1 MTESAGTTSRRRLQV
16 IAAAAAVVVAVVIV
30 ALATRSDDTSNT
42 KTAVSDVVDIGGPA
56 TVTGLTGAAPV
67 ADTRAATSTS
77 SAGSANP
84 NTSSTTGADT
94 LVLQRTL
101 LEPGQYD
108 CTDTGVWQPF
118 AQLELT
124 LLVGEPA
131 GGSSCTSDVLDMPL
145 GACSAKSCAEVPA
158 DWRDE
163 TVAGT
168 PPQALVMVVA
178 PVSATTS
185 EFVCVVDL
193 VPQPKQILVDTTT
206 IEQACPT
213 GASANSSDIPPY
225 VPPGTSDIPY
235 VPPPVSV
242 DLPSG

>member
-1 MTESAGTTSRRRLQV
+1 MTEPAGTTSRRRLQV
-16 IAAAAAVVVAVVIV
+16 IAVAAAVLVAIVIVVI
-30 ALATRSDDTSNT
+30 ATRSDDSSDTT
-42 KTAVSDVVDIGGPA
+42 TAGSAVIDIGGPA
-56 TVTGLTGAAPV
+56 IVTGITGAAPV
-67 ADTRAATSTS
+67 TDIAPVAS
-77 SAGSANP
+77 
-84 NTSSTTGADT
+84 TGAEA
-94 LVLQRTL
+94 LVLRRTL

-118 AQLELT
+118 APLQVT

-131 GGSSCTSDVLDMPL
+131 GGSSCTADVLDMPL
-145 GACSAKSCAEVPA
+145 GACSPTACAEVPA
-158 DWRDE
+158 DWRYE

-168 PPQALVMVVA
+168 PPEALLMVVA

-193 VPQPKQILVDTTT
+193 VPQPKQILVDATT
-206 IEQACPT
+206 IDQACPS

-225 VPPGTSDIPY
+225 VPPDTSDIPY